1 MSAAQK
7 LISGGWGGGRVCWLE
22 EQGWQ
27 CGSGG
32 SWWSAASAAAGP
44 VPDAA
49 AGASSGLLEP
59 AGQAAARWTWH
70 LEENEQEHFPLLTC
84 GEGVSQWMVMSFY
97 QPDAFERWQ
106 GSAAELVLMIKRWT
120 LICVLKA
127 RVGSAESIL
136 WFESICSRPA
146 AASKVP
152 ELRSALQLCHW
163 HLPCWSLFKQKW
175 SDSLL
180 TSTFSREHKKVP
192 SDKHRSLIQVLNSLT
207 QQVQSW
213 QKIMIQRVRWNLQTE
228 QKMLL

>member
-1 MSAAQK
+1 MWFLAVSNPSFHISIIWRVLQCKWFVTQTSNKGIQSISRKSVIPGLAVTLKLKMSAAQK

-49 AGASSGLLEP
+49 AGASSSRLLEP

-106 GSAAELVLMIKRWT
+106 GPSHIK
-120 LICVLKA
+120 V
-127 RVGSAESIL
+127 
-136 WFESICSRPA
+136 
-146 AASKVP
+146 
-152 ELRSALQLCHW
+152 
-163 HLPCWSLFKQKW
+163 
-175 SDSLL
+175 
-180 TSTFSREHKKVP
+180 
-192 SDKHRSLIQVLNSLT
+192 
-207 QQVQSW
+207 
-213 QKIMIQRVRWNLQTE
+213 
-228 QKMLL
+228 